1 LSVLVGT
8 ETADSKQTPMKSLLR
23 RIARQDLYESIP
35 YNDLMLKQRFALF
48 RIFTFTGFL
57 ASTAVAIQILTAFG
71 GSPYIAYLLF
81 ALSGVLLANFFMV
94 RDYHRLP
101 VAFLI
106 TLMAAFLI
114 LHFQAYTSGGIRNS
128 GTMYLAVVLL
138 SAFMLLGTKGG
149 KWFTSLV
156 IANFIYLFFITEY
169 TGMTSY
175 AMFGN
180 DQSQINTDFVTTAI
194 LAFFLIAAQSSYLH
208 SGKNVIIE
216 RITEQKDELEVSNR
230 RLQEYTTTLEKTNN
244 ELDKFASIVSHDLKA
259 PLRAIGN
266 LADWIEEDGGTT
278 FTPEVRTNF
287 NMIKQRIKRMEDLIQ
302 AILDYSKADKRVGD
316 QMKVDTKNLIKD
328 TADFIGLPQNARL
341 KIADNMPTMVTD
353 KTRLSQVF
361 SNLMGNSV
369 KYNDK
374 EITEISIT
382 VDTHENGWTFSV
394 KDNGPGIDPKFHEKI
409 FVIFQ
414 TLNRRDD
421 MESTGVGLA
430 IVKKIIEDEGGKIWI
445 ESEPGKGADFKFFWP
460 RVKKVKDAALIAAV
474 MVV

>member
-1 LSVLVGT
+1 
-8 ETADSKQTPMKSLLR
+8 MKTLLR
-23 RIARQDLYESIP
+23 KLAKQDVYDSIP
-35 YNDLMLKQRFALF
+35 YDDLMLKQRFALF
-48 RIFTFTGFL
+48 RIFTFTGIV
-57 ASTAVAIQILTAFG
+57 ASMMVAVQIITAFG
-71 GSPYIAYLLF
+71 GSHNIGYLLF
-81 ALSGVLLANFFMV
+81 ALAGVMLVNYIV
-94 RDYHRLP
+94 VKDYHKLP
-101 VAFLI
+101 IAYMI
-106 TLMAAFLI
+106 TLMSAFLM

-138 SAFMLLGTKGG
+138 SAFMMLGTRAG
-149 KWFTSLV
+149 KWFTALV
-156 IANFIYLFFITEY
+156 IANFIYLFLVTQY
-169 TGMTSY
+169 TDMTSY
-175 AMFGN
+175 AMFAN
-180 DQSQINTDFVTTAI
+180 DQGQINTDFVTTAI

-216 RITEQKDELEVSNR
+216 RITEQKNELEITNR
-230 RLQEYTTTLEKTNN
+230 RLQEYTTTLERTNK

-266 LADWIEEDGGTT
+266 LADWIEEDGGGE
-278 FTPEVRTNF
+278 FSPEIRTNF

-316 QMKVDTKNLIKD
+316 QMKVETKELIKE
-328 TADFIGLPQNARL
+328 TIDFIGIPADAKIN
-341 KIADNMPTMVTD
+341 IADNMPSMVTD

-361 SNLMGNSV
+361 SNLIGNAV

-374 EITEISIT
+374 PTPVIDIT
-382 VDTHENGWTFSV
+382 VQAHDNGWTFSV
-394 KDNGPGIDPKFHEKI
+394 KDNGPGIDPKFHEKV

-421 MESTGVGLA
+421 VESTGVGLA
-430 IVKKIIEDEGGKIWI
+430 IVKKVIEDEGGKIWI

-460 RVKKVKDAALIAAV
+460 KVKKVKDAALIAAV

>member
-1 LSVLVGT
+1 
-8 ETADSKQTPMKSLLR
+8 MKSLLR
-23 RIARQDLYESIP
+23 RFTRQDIYESIP
-35 YNDLMLKQRFALF
+35 YDDLMLKQRFALF
-48 RIFTFTGFL
+48 RIFTFTGLL
-57 ASTAVAIQILTAFG
+57 ASTMVGVQILTAFG

-81 ALSGVLLANFFMV
+81 ALSGIMLMNFFLV
-94 RDYHRLP
+94 RNYHQLP
-101 VAFLI
+101 IAFLI
-106 TLMAAFLI
+106 TLIAAFLA
-114 LHFQAYTSGGIRNS
+114 LHFQSYSSGGIRNS

-138 SAFMLLGTKGG
+138 SAFMLLGNRGG
-149 KWFTSLV
+149 KWFTGLV
-156 IANFIYLFFITEY
+156 IANFIYLFYITEY
-169 TGMTSY
+169 TSWTSY

-180 DQSQINTDFVTTAI
+180 DLSQINTDFVTTAI

-216 RITEQKDELEVSNR
+216 RITEQKNELEISNT
-230 RLQEYTTTLEKTNN
+230 RLQDYTNTLERTNN

-266 LADWIEEDGGTT
+266 LADWIEEDGGQT

-328 TADFIGLPQNARL
+328 TADFIGLPQHAKL
-341 KIADNMPTMVTD
+341 HIAENMPTMVTD

-374 EITEISIT
+374 EIPEITIN
-382 VDTHENGWTFSV
+382 VETHENGWTFSV

-445 ESEPGKGADFKFFWP
+445 ESELGKGADFKFFWP
-460 RVKKVKDAALIAAV
+460 RTKKMKDAALIAAV

>member
-1 LSVLVGT
+1 
-8 ETADSKQTPMKSLLR
+8 MKSILR
-23 RIARQDLYESIP
+23 KITKLDLYDSIP
-35 YNDLMLKQRFALF
+35 YDDLMLKQRFALF

-57 ASTAVAIQILTAFG
+57 ASTMVAIQILTAFG
-71 GSPYIAYLLF
+71 GSPFIAYLLF
-81 ALSGVLLANFFMV
+81 GLSGVMLLNYMLV
-94 RDYHRLP
+94 KDYRKLP
-101 VAFLI
+101 VAYLI
-106 TLMAAFLI
+106 TLMAAFLMM
-114 LHFQAYTSGGIRNS
+114 HFQSYTSGGIRNS

-138 SAFMLLGTKGG
+138 SAFMMLGTRAG
-149 KWFTSLV
+149 KWFTALV
-156 IANFIYLFFITEY
+156 IINFIYLYIITQY
-169 TGMTSY
+169 TDWTSY

-180 DQSQINTDFVTTAI
+180 DAGEINTDFVTTAI

-216 RITEQKDELEVSNR
+216 RITEQKDELEISNR
-230 RLQEYTTTLEKTNN
+230 RLQEYTSTLEKTNN

-266 LADWIEEDGGTT
+266 LADWIEEDGGTS

-316 QMKVDTKNLIKD
+316 QIQVD
-328 TADFIGLPQNARL
+328 TADLIRETVEFIGLPENVKL
-341 KIADNMPTMVTD
+341 NLPNNMPSMVTD

-361 SNLMGNSV
+361 SNLIGNGV

-374 EITEISIT
+374 EVAEIT
-382 VDTHENGWTFSV
+382 VGVETHENGWTFSV
-394 KDNGPGIDPKFHEKI
+394 KDNGPGIDPKFHEKV

-421 MESTGVGLA
+421 VESTGVGLA

-445 ESEPGKGADFKFFWP
+445 ESEPGNGADFKFFWP
-460 RVKKVKDAALIAAV
+460 KVKKVKDAALIAAIL
-474 MVV
+474 VV

>member
-1 LSVLVGT
+1 
-8 ETADSKQTPMKSLLR
+8 MKSILR
-23 RIARQDLYESIP
+23 KLARQDVYDSIP
-35 YNDLMLKQRFALF
+35 YDDLMLKQRFALF
-48 RIFTFTGFL
+48 RIFTFSGFL
-57 ASTAVAIQILTAFG
+57 ASIMVAVQILAAFD
-71 GSPYIAYLLF
+71 SAHDIAWLLF
-81 ALSGVLLANFFMV
+81 VLSGVMVVNYFAV
-94 RDYHRLP
+94 RDYRKLP
-101 VAFLI
+101 VAYMV

-114 LHFQAYTSGGIRNS
+114 LHLQSYSSGGLRNS
-128 GTMYLAVVLL
+128 GTMYLAVLLL
-138 SAFMLLGTKGG
+138 SAFMMLGTKGG
-149 KWFTSLV
+149 KWFTALV
-156 IANFIYLFFITEY
+156 IANFIYLYIVTEY
-169 TGMTSY
+169 TGLTSY

-180 DQSQINTDFVTTAI
+180 DTSQINTDFVTTAI
-194 LAFFLIAAQSSYLH
+194 LAFIMIAAQSSYLH

-216 RITEQKDELEVSNR
+216 RITEQKNELEISNR
-230 RLQEYTTTLEKTNN
+230 RLQEYTSTLERTNN

-266 LADWIEEDGGTT
+266 LTDWIEEDGGNS

-316 QMKVDTKNLIKD
+316 QVQVDTKELIKE
-328 TADFIGLPQNARL
+328 TVDFIGLPGYAKL
-341 KIADNMPTMVTD
+341 HIADNMPAMITD

-361 SNLMGNSV
+361 SNLIGNGV

-374 EITEISIT
+374 ETPEITIS
-382 VDTHENGWTFSV
+382 VVTHENGWTFSV
-394 KDNGPGIDPKFHEKI
+394 KDNGPGIDPKFHEKV

-460 RVKKVKDAALIAAV
+460 KEKKAKDAALIAAL

>member
-1 LSVLVGT
+1 
-8 ETADSKQTPMKSLLR
+8 
-23 RIARQDLYESIP
+23 
-35 YNDLMLKQRFALF
+35 
-48 RIFTFTGFL
+48 
-57 ASTAVAIQILTAFG
+57 
-71 GSPYIAYLLF
+71 
-81 ALSGVLLANFFMV
+81 
-94 RDYHRLP
+94 
-101 VAFLI
+101 
-106 TLMAAFLI
+106 
-114 LHFQAYTSGGIRNS
+114 
-128 GTMYLAVVLL
+128 
-138 SAFMLLGTKGG
+138 
-149 KWFTSLV
+149 
-156 IANFIYLFFITEY
+156 
-169 TGMTSY
+169 
-175 AMFGN
+175 MFGN
-180 DQSQINTDFVTTAI
+180 DQNQINTDFVTTAI

-216 RITEQKDELEVSNR
+216 RITEQKDELEISNR
-230 RLQEYTTTLEKTNN
+230 RLQEYTTTLERTNN

-316 QMKVDTKNLIKD
+316 QLKVDTKNLIRD
-328 TADFIGLPQNARL
+328 TAEFIGLPQNARL

-374 EITEISIT
+374 EIPEITIT
-382 VDTHENGWTFSV
+382 AETHENGWTFSV

>member
-1 LSVLVGT
+1 
-8 ETADSKQTPMKSLLR
+8 MIKSIIRKL
-23 RIARQDLYESIP
+23 AKTDVYDSIP
-35 YNDLMLKQRFALF
+35 YDDLMQKQRFALF
-48 RIFTFTGFL
+48 RIFTYTGFL
-57 ASTAVAIQILTAFG
+57 ASTMVAVQILTAFG
-71 GSPYIAYLLF
+71 GSAYIAYLLF
-81 ALSGVLLANFFMV
+81 GLSAVMLANYFLV
-94 RDYHRLP
+94 RDYQRLP
-101 VAFLI
+101 IAYMI
-106 TLMAAFLI
+106 TLMAAFLM
-114 LHFQAYTSGGIRNS
+114 LHFQSYTSGGVRNS

-138 SAFMLLGTKGG
+138 SAFMMLGTKAG
-149 KWFTSLV
+149 KWFTALV
-156 IANFIYLFFITEY
+156 IANFLYLYVITEY

-180 DQSQINTDFVTTAI
+180 DQSAINTDFVTTAI

-216 RITEQKDELEVSNR
+216 RITEQKNELEISNR
-230 RLQEYTTTLEKTNN
+230 RLQEYTMTLEKTNN

-266 LADWIEEDGGTT
+266 LTDWIEEDGGAS

-316 QMKVDTKNLIKD
+316 QVQVDTKELIKE
-328 TADFIGLPQNARL
+328 TIEFIGLPENT
-341 KIADNMPTMVTD
+341 KVNIAENMPSMVTD
-353 KTRLSQVF
+353 RTRLSQVF
-361 SNLMGNSV
+361 SNLIGNGV

-374 EITEISIT
+374 DIPVIT
-382 VDTHENGWTFSV
+382 VGVETLENGWTFSV

-421 MESTGVGLA
+421 VESTGVGLA

-445 ESEPGKGADFKFFWP
+445 ESEPGNGADFKFFWP
-460 RVKKVKDAALIAAV
+460 KVKKMKDAALIAAV
-474 MVV
+474 IVV

>member
-1 LSVLVGT
+1 
-8 ETADSKQTPMKSLLR
+8 MKSILR
-23 RIARQDLYESIP
+23 KFARQDVYDSIP
-35 YNDLMLKQRFALF
+35 YDDLMLKQRFALF
-48 RIFTFTGFL
+48 RIFTFTGVL
-57 ASTAVAIQILTAFG
+57 ASTMVAVQILTSFG
-71 GSPYIAYLLF
+71 GAHSIAYMLF
-81 ALSGVLLANFFMV
+81 VLSAVMLINYFLV
-94 RDYHRLP
+94 RDYHKLP
-101 VAFLI
+101 IAYMI

-114 LHFQAYTSGGIRNS
+114 LHLQSYSSGGIRNS

-138 SAFMLLGTKGG
+138 SAFMMLGNKAG
-149 KWFTSLV
+149 KWFTALV
-156 IANFIYLFFITEY
+156 ITNFIYLFILTQY
-169 TGMTSY
+169 TDLTSY

-216 RITEQKDELEVSNR
+216 RITEQKNQLEVSNL
-230 RLQEYTTTLEKTNN
+230 RLQEYTNSLERTNN

-266 LADWIEEDGGTT
+266 LTDWIEEDSGSA

-316 QMKVDTKNLIKD
+316 QLKVDTKEMLKE
-328 TADFIGLPQNARL
+328 TAEFIGWPSQAKLS
-341 KIADNMPTMVTD
+341 IADNMPSMVTD

-361 SNLMGNSV
+361 SNLIGNAL

-374 EITEISIT
+374 AAPEVT
-382 VDTHENGWTFSV
+382 VSAQAHENGWTFSV
-394 KDNGPGIDPKFHEKI
+394 KDNGPGIDPKFHEKV

-414 TLNRRDD
+414 TLNRRDEF
-421 MESTGVGLA
+421 ESTGVGLA
-430 IVKKIIEDEGGKIWI
+430 IVKKIVEDEGGKIWI
-445 ESEPGKGADFKFFWP
+445 ESEPGKGADFRFFWP
-460 RVKKVKDAALIAAV
+460 KVKKSKDAALIAAV

>member
-1 LSVLVGT
+1 
-8 ETADSKQTPMKSLLR
+8 MKSILR
-23 RIARQDLYESIP
+23 KLAKMDVYDSIP
-35 YNDLMLKQRFALF
+35 YDDLLLKQRFALF

-57 ASTAVAIQILTAFG
+57 ASTMVAVQILTAFG
-71 GSPYIAYLLF
+71 GSAYIAYMLFGLSAVILATYLL
-81 ALSGVLLANFFMV
+81 VH
-94 RDYHRLP
+94 DYKKLP
-101 VAFLI
+101 VAYMISLL
-106 TLMAAFLI
+106 TAFLM
-114 LHFQAYTSGGIRNS
+114 LHLQAYTSGGIRNS

-138 SAFMLLGTKGG
+138 SAFMMLGTKAG
-149 KWFTSLV
+149 KWFTALV
-156 IANFIYLFFITEY
+156 IINFIYLFIITEY

-216 RITEQKDELEVSNR
+216 RITEQKNELEISNR
-230 RLQEYTTTLEKTNN
+230 RLQEYTTTLEKTNK

-266 LADWIEEDGGTT
+266 LADWIEEDGGNT
-278 FTPEVRTNF
+278 FTPEIRTNF

-302 AILDYSKADKRVGD
+302 AILDYSKADKRVGA
-316 QMKVDTKNLIKD
+316 QVNVNTTELIKE
-328 TADFIGLPQNARL
+328 TADFIGVPPNARL
-341 KIADNMPTMVTD
+341 HIADNMPVMVTD

-361 SNLMGNSV
+361 SNLIGNSV

-374 EITEISIT
+374 EFPEINIS
-382 VDTHENGWTFSV
+382 VQPHDNGWTFSV

-430 IVKKIIEDEGGKIWI
+430 IVKKIIEDEGGKIWL
-445 ESEPGKGADFKFFWP
+445 ESVPGKGADFKFFWP
-460 RVKKVKDAALIAAV
+460 KVKKMKDTALIAAV
-474 MVV
+474 MAV

>member
-1 LSVLVGT
+1 
-8 ETADSKQTPMKSLLR
+8 MIKSILR
-23 RIARQDLYESIP
+23 KIAKTDVYESIP
-35 YNDLMLKQRFALF
+35 YDDLMLKQRFTLF
-48 RIFTFTGFL
+48 RIFTFTSSL
-57 ASTAVAIQILTAFG
+57 VSTIVAVQILTAFG

-81 ALSGVLLANFFMV
+81 ALAAVMLVNYSLV
-94 RDYHRLP
+94 RNYEKLP
-101 VAFLI
+101 VAYMI
-106 TLMAAFLI
+106 TLLGAFLMM
-114 LHFQAYTSGGIRNS
+114 HFQSYTSGGIRNS

-138 SAFMLLGTKGG
+138 SAFMMLGTKAG
-149 KWFTSLV
+149 KWFTVLV
-156 IANFIYLFFITEY
+156 VINFIYLFAITQY
-169 TGMTSY
+169 TDWTSY

-180 DQSQINTDFVTTAI
+180 DPAEINADFLTTGI

-216 RITEQKDELEVSNR
+216 RITEQKDELEISNR
-230 RLQEYTTTLEKTNN
+230 RLQEYTTTLEKTNK

-266 LADWIEEDGGTT
+266 LADWIEEDGGPT
-278 FTPEVRTNF
+278 FSPEVRTNF

-316 QMKVDTKNLIKD
+316 QINVDTRELIRE
-328 TADFIGLPQNARL
+328 TVEFIGLPEKA
-341 KIADNMPTMVTD
+341 IVHIPENMPVMVTD

-361 SNLMGNSV
+361 SNLIGNGV

-374 EITEISIT
+374 DIPEITIGFE
-382 VDTHENGWTFSV
+382 THENGWTFSI
-394 KDNGPGIDPKFHEKI
+394 KDNGPGIDPKFHEKV

-421 MESTGVGLA
+421 VESTGVGLA

-445 ESEPGKGADFKFFWP
+445 ESEPGNGADFKFFWP
-460 RVKKVKDAALIAAV
+460 KVKKVKDAALIAAV
-474 MVV
+474 IVV

>member
-1 LSVLVGT
+1 M
-8 ETADSKQTPMKSLLR
+8 MKSIIRKLAKL
-23 RIARQDLYESIP
+23 DVYESIP
-35 YNDLMLKQRFALF
+35 YDDLMLKQRFALF

-57 ASTAVAIQILTAFG
+57 ASTAVAVQILTAFG
-71 GSPYIAYLLF
+71 GSAYIAYMLF
-81 ALSGVLLANFFMV
+81 GLSAVMIINYSLV
-94 RDYHRLP
+94 RDYHKLP
-101 VAFLI
+101 VAYMI
-106 TLMAAFLI
+106 TLMSAFLM
-114 LHFQAYTSGGIRNS
+114 LHLQSYTSGGIRNS

-138 SAFMLLGTKGG
+138 TAFMLLGNKAG
-149 KWFTSLV
+149 KWFTVLV
-156 IANFIYLFFITEY
+156 ISNFIYLFLITQY
-169 TGMTSY
+169 TDWTSY

-180 DQSQINTDFVTTAI
+180 DQDQINMDFVTTAI

-216 RITEQKDELEVSNR
+216 RITEQKNELEISNR
-230 RLQEYTTTLEKTNN
+230 RLQEYTTTLEKTNK

-266 LADWIEEDGGTT
+266 LADWIEEDGGAT

-302 AILDYSKADKRVGD
+302 AILDYAKADKRVGD
-316 QMKVDTKNLIKD
+316 QVKVNTTELIRE
-328 TADFIGLPQNARL
+328 TVDFIGLPDTATI
-341 KIADNMPTMVTD
+341 KIDDKMPTMVTD

-361 SNLMGNSV
+361 SNLIENAV

-374 EITEISIT
+374 DKAEISIS
-382 VDTHENGWTFSV
+382 VQTHENGWTFSV
-394 KDNGPGIDPKFHEKI
+394 RDNGPGIDPKFHEKI

-430 IVKKIIEDEGGKIWI
+430 IVKKIVEDEGGKIWI
-445 ESEPGKGADFKFFWP
+445 ESEPGKGAEFKFFWP
-460 RVKKVKDAALIAAV
+460 REKKMKDSTLIAAV

>member
-1 LSVLVGT
+1 
-8 ETADSKQTPMKSLLR
+8 MKSILR
-23 RIARQDLYESIP
+23 KLARQDVYDSIP
-35 YNDLMLKQRFALF
+35 YDDLMLKQRFALF
-48 RIFTFTGFL
+48 RIFTFTGVL
-57 ASTAVAIQILTAFG
+57 ASIMVAVQILTAFA
-71 GSPYIAYLLF
+71 GSSNIAYLLF
-81 ALSGVLLANFFMV
+81 GMAGVMMV
-94 RDYHRLP
+94 NYFLVKDYQKLP
-101 VAFLI
+101 VAYMI
-106 TLMAAFLI
+106 TLMAAFLM
-114 LHFQAYTSGGIRNS
+114 LHFQSYTSGGIRNS

-138 SAFMLLGTKGG
+138 SAFMMLGTKAG
-149 KWFTSLV
+149 KWFTALV
-156 IANFIYLFFITEY
+156 IANFIYLFIITEY

-175 AMFGN
+175 AMFNN

-216 RITEQKDELEVSNR
+216 RITEQKNELEISNR
-230 RLQEYTTTLEKTNN
+230 RLQEYTATLEKTNN

-266 LADWIEEDGGTT
+266 LADWIEEDASQT
-278 FTPEVRTNF
+278 FTPETRTNF

-316 QMKVDTKNLIKD
+316 QMMVDTRELIRE
-328 TADFIGLPQNARL
+328 TIDFIGLPAHAKVN
-341 KIADNMPTMVTD
+341 IAGNLPTMVTD

-361 SNLMGNSV
+361 SNLIGNGV

-374 EITEISIT
+374 ENPEINISM
-382 VDTHENGWTFSV
+382 VAHDNGWTFSV
-394 KDNGPGIDPKFHEKI
+394 KDNGPGIDPKFHDKI

-421 MESTGVGLA
+421 VESTGVGLA

-460 RVKKVKDAALIAAV
+460 KVKKVKEAALIAAV

>member
-1 LSVLVGT
+1 
-8 ETADSKQTPMKSLLR
+8 MKSIIR
-23 RIARQDLYESIP
+23 RLAKLDVYDSIP
-35 YNDLMLKQRFALF
+35 YDDLMLKQRFALF

-57 ASTAVAIQILTAFG
+57 ASTMVAVQILTAFG

-81 ALSGVLLANFFMV
+81 GLSAVILINYLLIS
-94 RDYHRLP
+94 DYKKLP
-101 VAFLI
+101 VAYMI
-106 TLMAAFLI
+106 TLMAAFLM
-114 LHFQAYTSGGIRNS
+114 LHFQSYTSGGIRNS

-138 SAFMLLGTKGG
+138 SAFMMLGTKAG
-149 KWFTSLV
+149 KWFTALV
-156 IANFIYLFFITEY
+156 IANFIYLFIITQY
-169 TGMTSY
+169 TDWTSY

-180 DQSQINTDFVTTAI
+180 DQGQINTDFVTTAI

-216 RITEQKDELEVSNR
+216 RITEQKNELEVSNR
-230 RLQEYTTTLEKTNN
+230 RLQEYTSTLEKTNK

-266 LADWIEEDGGTT
+266 LTDWIEEDGGAS

-316 QMKVDTKNLIKD
+316 QMKVNTVELIKE
-328 TADFIGLPQNARL
+328 TMDFIGLPDTARL
-341 KIADNMPTMVTD
+341 HIADNMPTMVTD

-361 SNLMGNSV
+361 SNLIGNAV

-374 EITEISIT
+374 DVADIAVSVEPH
-382 VDTHENGWTFSV
+382 DNGWTFSV
-394 KDNGPGIDPKFHEKI
+394 KDNGPGIDPKFHEKV

-460 RVKKVKDAALIAAV
+460 KVKKVREAGLIAAMMIV
-474 MVV
+474 

>member
-1 LSVLVGT
+1 
-8 ETADSKQTPMKSLLR
+8 MKSILR
-23 RIARQDLYESIP
+23 ILAKQDVYDSIP
-35 YNDLMLKQRFALF
+35 YDDLMLKQRFALF
-48 RIFTFTGFL
+48 RIFTFTGFV
-57 ASTAVAIQILTAFG
+57 ASVMVAVQILTAFG
-71 GSPYIAYLLF
+71 GSPNIAYLLF
-81 ALSGVLLANFFMV
+81 LLSGVMMLNYFLV
-94 RDYHRLP
+94 RDYQRLP
-101 VAFLI
+101 VAYMI
-106 TLMAAFLI
+106 TLLSAFLM
-114 LHFQAYTSGGIRNS
+114 LHLQAYTSGGIRNS
-128 GTMYLAVVLL
+128 GTMYMPLILL
-138 SAFMLLGTKGG
+138 SAFMMLGTRAG
-149 KWFTSLV
+149 KWFTALG
-156 IANFIYLFFITEY
+156 IANFIYLFIITEY
-169 TGMTSY
+169 TGLTSY

-194 LAFFLIAAQSSYLH
+194 LSFFLLAAQSSYLY

-216 RITEQKDELEVSNR
+216 RITEQKNELEISNK

-266 LADWIEEDGGTT
+266 LADWIEEDGSAA

-316 QMKVDTKNLIKD
+316 QLKVNTKELIQE
-328 TADFIGLPQNARL
+328 TVDFIGLPSHAKL
-341 KIADNMPTMVTD
+341 HIADDLPTMVTD

-361 SNLMGNSV
+361 SNLIGNGV

-374 EITEISIT
+374 ETPEITISMQA
-382 VDTHENGWTFSV
+382 HENGWTFSV
-394 KDNGPGIDPKFHEKI
+394 KDNGPGIDPKFHEKV

-414 TLNRRDD
+414 TLNRRDEV
-421 MESTGVGLA
+421 ESTGVGLA

-460 RVKKVKDAALIAAV
+460 KVKKVKDAGLIAAV